1 VNDVAEIGRPVQ
13 SKGAAVDFRH
23 VSKRFDPR
31 DRDQSAPAV
40 DDLSLSVPAG
50 EISVLVGPSG
60 CGKTTTLKMVNRLVE
75 PTSGEV
81 LLDGENVA
89 RMDPVALRR
98 RIGYVIQQIGLF
110 PHQTVWENVAT
121 VPRLLKWQPS
131 RIEQRVRELLLLVG
145 LSPDRMAQRYPAQLS
160 GGERQRVGVA
170 RALAAEPPVLL
181 MDEPFGAVDPI
192 VRARLQDEF
201 LRIQRQLG
209 TTVLFVTH
217 DIDEAIKV
225 GDRVAVMME
234 GGRLAQYSPPAELL
248 ARPASDYVARFV
260 GSDRALKR
268 LALIKVQDLPLG
280 PLSLVPGDGPRLTPE
295 TTVREALAVLL
306 AAPEAKAVVV
316 DDRAEPMGMVTL
328 ETIADALRSTSALA
342 PAPAGEA
349 G

>member
-1 VNDVAEIGRPVQ
+1 MKDAAAGR
-13 SKGAAVDFRH
+13 SRESTGAAVEFRH

-31 DRDQSAPAV
+31 DRAQSAPAV
-40 DDLSLSVPAG
+40 NDLSLAVPAG
-50 EISVLVGPSG
+50 EICVLVGPSG
-60 CGKTTTLKMVNRLVE
+60 CGKTTSLKMVNRLVE

-89 RMDPVALRR
+89 RMDAVALRR

-121 VPRLLKWQPS
+121 VPRLLKWPS
-131 RIEQRVRELLLLVG
+131 TRIEQRVQELLLLVG
-145 LSPDRMAQRYPAQLS
+145 LSPDRMARRFPAQLS

-192 VRARLQDEF
+192 VRVRLQDEF

-234 GGRLAQYSPPAELL
+234 GGRLAQYSPPTELL

-260 GSDRALKR
+260 GADRALKR
-268 LALIKVQDLPLG
+268 LALITVADLPLG
-280 PLSLVPGDGPRLTPE
+280 APPGGPGDGPRVTPE
-295 TTVREALAVLL
+295 TTVRDALAVLL
-306 AAPEAKAVVV
+306 AAPEARAVVA
-316 DDRAEPMGMVTL
+316 DGHSEPMGTLTL
-328 ETIADALRSTSALA
+328 ETIAGALQASGR
-342 PAPAGEA
+342 PERVEG
-349 G
+349 